1 MMCLHLTA
9 ALDVM
14 MSAPASSECHAALA
28 RHAVAELDI
37 ALVGQRWIELL
48 LSVGAKFECLSWLD
62 GFIIATSLSDDIEAG
77 VFGSDEY

>member
-1 MMCLHLTA
+1 MLVTPDDVSALTA

-14 MSAPASSECHAALA
+14 MSAPASSGSHSALA

-48 LSVGAKFECLSWLD
+48 LSVGANSN
-62 GFIIATSLSDDIEAG
+62 A
-77 VFGSDEY
+77 